1 MEGKKVER
9 DLMSQ
14 EEFENYI
21 YENSGLK
28 NFNAVSMYK
37 SVGRAIK
44 RGHML
49 PNGMVYPNRPFN
61 NRANT
66 SKRIGVHSRV
76 NNELKKHIYEQL
88 RQYNS

>member
-1 MEGKKVER
+1 MEEKKIER

-21 YENSGLK
+21 YNNSGMK
-28 NFNAVSMYK
+28 NFNATSMYK
-37 SVGRAIK
+37 SVGRAIR

-49 PNGMVYPNRPFN
+49 PSGIVYPKRPFN

-66 SKRIGVHSRV
+66 SKRRGVHSRV
-76 NNELKKHIYEQL
+76 NNELKKCIYGELQ
-88 RQYNS
+88 QYKS